1 MGIIKTKGIVLL
13 ESNMGDFDKM
23 VSILTPDLV
32 KIGCA
37 AKGARKPKSPLL
49 AGTQFLSFSDLVI
62 FSGANSYNINSCE
75 AIEVFYNIRKDLDKL
90 TYASFISRIVYDVT
104 DENQYTYKILQL
116 LLNTLYMISETEVE
130 KDFILSIFEMR
141 LMILLGYSPI
151 LGKCTICGEKDNIGY
166 FSLAHSGFVC
176 NSCGKVDKS
185 AIKISQDTF
194 NALKYI
200 KTAPAKKLYSFNISE
215 DSKKELKLISSLYL
229 NKNLDKEYKAPS
241 NTYDFF
247 SGSIQPN

>member
-23 VSILTPDLV
+23 VSILTPDIG

-75 AIEVFYNIRKDLDKL
+75 AIEVFYNIRTDLEKL

-116 LLNTLYMISETEVE
+116 LLNTLYMISETDVD
-130 KDFILSIFEMR
+130 KDFILSVFELR
-141 LMILLGYSPI
+141 LMVLLGFLPQ
-151 LGKCTICGEKDNIGY
+151 LGKCSICNCKENIAY
-166 FSLAHSGFVC
+166 FSIANNGFLC
-176 NSCGKVDKS
+176 NSCGRSDKS
-185 AIKISQDTF
+185 AIKITQDTF

-200 KTAPAKKLYSFNISE
+200 CTAPAKKIFSFTVSE
-215 DSKKELKLISSLYL
+215 EAKKELKLIGELYL
-229 NKNLDKEYKAPS
+229 NKNLDADYKLKKL
-241 NTYDFF
+241 F
-247 SGSIQPN
+247 

>member
-23 VSILTPDLV
+23 VSILTPDMG

-49 AGTQFLSFSDLVI
+49 ASSQFLSFSDLVI
-62 FSGANSYNINSCE
+62 FSGASSYNINSCE
-75 AIEVFYNIRKDLDKL
+75 AIEVFYNIRTDLDKL

-116 LLNTLYMISETEVE
+116 LLNTLYMISETDMD
-130 KDFILSIFEMR
+130 KDFILAVFELR
-141 LMILLGYSPI
+141 LMVLLGFMPQ
-151 LGKCTICGEKDNIGY
+151 LGKCSICNSRENIGY
-166 FSLAHSGFVC
+166 FSIANNGFLC
-176 NSCGKVDKS
+176 NSCGRSDKS
-185 AIKISQDTF
+185 AIKINQDTF

-200 KTAPAKKLYSFNISE
+200 CTAPAKKIFSFTISE
-215 DSKKELKLISSLYL
+215 EAKRELILISSLYL
-229 NKNLDKEYKAPS
+229 NKNLDTDYKLKKL
-241 NTYDFF
+241 F
-247 SGSIQPN
+247 